1 LAVRLDDQIIISTPE
16 GVDVEITL
24 AGLGSRAIAGLLDLT
39 IEVGALFALFLV
51 FGATLGGNG
60 SGFVTAAFI
69 AVLFVVLFGYFVLFE
84 VLNHGRT
91 PGKAAVG
98 LRVLRTDGGPVGFM
112 PSAVRN
118 LLRLVDGWDLL
129 TLVLCPIGV
138 VAVIATAQNQRLGDL
153 AAGTVVAR
161 ERFVRPPGTFGPA
174 VGTFGPPPGTF
185 GPPPGTFGP
194 PPGTFGPPVGN
205 SYPEVPNPLYPAFEA
220 PVPMTPHPSGPVWD
234 VSAVTG
240 EEVATV
246 RRFLERRYSLDVNAR
261 IHLANELAA
270 RLRPKVPGAD
280 TSWPPEA
287 FLEALATAKTGRA

>member
-1 LAVRLDDQIIISTPE
+1 MRLDDQIIISTPE

-39 IEVGALFALFLV
+39 IEVCVLIALFLV
-51 FGATLGGNG
+51 FGATFGGNG
-60 SGFVTAAFI
+60 NGLLNAGFVI
-69 AVLFVVLFGYFVLFE
+69 VLFVILFGYFVLFE

-91 PGKAAVG
+91 PGKVAVG

-138 VAVIATAQNQRLGDL
+138 ITVVASAQNQRLGDL

-161 ERFVRPPGTFGPA
+161 ERFVRP
-174 VGTFGPPPGTF
+174 V
-185 GPPPGTFGP
+185 
-194 PPGTFGPPVGN
+194 GTFGPPVGT
-205 SYPEVPNPLYPAFEA
+205 YIPPAAAFPEVANPLYPPFAA
-220 PVPMTPHPSGPVWD
+220 PAPATPAPSGPVWD

-261 IHLANELAA
+261 IHLAHELAG
-270 RLRPKVPGAD
+270 RLRPKVPEAD
-280 TSWPPEA
+280 ASWPPEA
-287 FLEALATAKTGRA
+287 FLEALATAKGR